1 MSAETHIE
9 LANDLAEVSRLAA
22 AVEAFGAEHAL
33 SEGTIFALNLALE
46 ELVTNVIMHG
56 GVEPGRRVVEVRLAV
71 DGSTLRAVVSD
82 DAREFNPL
90 DCEEPNLGS
99 DIEARRVGGLGVHL
113 IKNLMD
119 DIAYRRENGKNV
131 LSMRK
136 TMTEGTSLR

>member
-1 MSAETHIE
+1 MAAETHIE
-9 LANDLAEVSRLAA
+9 LANDLAEVTRLAA
-22 AVEAFGAEHAL
+22 AVEAFGDEHGL
-33 SEGTIFALNLALE
+33 SKGTIFALNLALE

-56 GVEPGRRVVEVRLAV
+56 DVEPGRRAVALRLSV
-71 DGSTLRAVVSD
+71 DGSTLRVVVSD

-90 DCEEPNLGS
+90 EREEPNLGS
-99 DIEARRVGGLGVHL
+99 DIEARGVGGLGVHL
-113 IKNLMD
+113 IKKLMD